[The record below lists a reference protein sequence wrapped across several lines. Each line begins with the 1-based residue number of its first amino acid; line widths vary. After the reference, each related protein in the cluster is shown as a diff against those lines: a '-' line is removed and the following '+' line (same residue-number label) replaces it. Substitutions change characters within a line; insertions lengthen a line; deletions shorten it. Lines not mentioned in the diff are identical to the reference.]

1 MKASVYYMTDFFILW
16 EILTTLKILK
26 PITYRL
32 TIYYTYKTCQVNL
45 GQEKINVLEYF
56 GGESNHSRQ
65 EDEMKGIQMDRKK

>member
-32 TIYYTYKTCQVNL
+32 TIYYMYKTCQVNL
-45 GQEKINVLEYF
+45 GQEKINVLKYF
-56 GGESNHSRQ
+56 SGESSHSRK